1 MTNRKEKTSPIIET
15 TDERSRYNAYLI
27 IKGCDLQEETQRRY
41 GRNFT
46 RVATEDLWQVIDETT
61 VEVDEEEYP
70 KQEYRTH
77 TAPVETI
84 YDLIKLG
91 AEIHMLSPKDVEDIA
106 ELVTELYQRM
116 YIMKAKDN

>member
-15 TDERSRYNAYLI
+15 TDERSRYNAHLI
-27 IKGCDLQEETQRRY
+27 IKGCDLQEEIQRRY

-46 RVATEDLWQVIDETT
+46 RVATEDLWKVIDETT

-91 AEIHMLSPKDVEDIA
+91 AESHMLSPKDVEDIA

>member
-27 IKGCDLQEETQRRY
+27 IKGCDLQEEIQRRY

-70 KQEYRTH
+70 KQGYRTH

-91 AEIHMLSPKDVEDIA
+91 AESHMLSPKDVEDIA

>member
-27 IKGCDLQEETQRRY
+27 IKGCDLQEEIQRRY

-46 RVATEDLWQVIDETT
+46 RVATEDLWKVIDETT

-91 AEIHMLSPKDVEDIA
+91 AESHMLSPKDVEDIA